1 MEIIAFASGKGG
13 TGKTLMASCLGY
25 ALIQAGHRV
34 LMIDADPATDGLS
47 LFLLGPKGTK
57 QIQDFQEANTFTG
70 ALHAFSQGGS
80 MLCEP
85 RRINRAGPED
95 HGVTYQALISGRGLY
110 GDDATL
116 SQTLAVP
123 DLDQE
128 TFRKAVKELF
138 ASLKK
143 GDRYDYV
150 IVDTRGGFAFESTDV
165 CALADSLIVV
175 TEPDFTSFYQD
186 RNLIRRIS
194 AASEQLGSKTLL
206 RSVIVNKATE
216 SEQKTDELDL
226 RKVETSFRIEL
237 TKEFPLRFE
246 DTHPVPVDVEALKAY
261 KTQRL
266 PYRTAPA
273 SLFSF
278 ATLSAF
284 SDILQVVTARWQ
296 EEQIKGWTALVTSV
310 SEAVESR
317 NKELAAEA
325 NRSRQRE
332 EQSVELQ
339 HENRS
344 LQQLVE
350 QLKREIDR
358 TERQYERELAR
369 LPSEKSTPQSKNPAV
384 RGRTFFGL
392 TWRVWF
398 VLLMAVAFL
407 ELAGFVSFRLLRVYE
422 QNRIDSLVTKAYD
435 NSLPVALRTTYVKEL
450 LTSYHKA
457 DFAGISLENAV
468 LDNSNF
474 RQVSLQGADFTNAS
488 LSRAD
493 LSSAKLT
500 RTTFTGADMSGA
512 QLQQAQAAGADFSH
526 ANLAKAD
533 LTSCDLTNALLFGAD
548 LRGANLTRATADSIQ
563 LEAAI
568 FDQYTTFPDGT
579 SGHKPVEL
587 PRSAAVPTK
596 KGS

>member
-70 ALHAFSQGGS
+70 ALHAFSHGGS
-80 MLCEP
+80 LLCEP

-138 ASLKK
+138 ASLKR

-165 CALADSLIVV
+165 CAMADSLIVV

-194 AASEQLGSKTLL
+194 AASEQIGSKTLL

-216 SEQKTDELDL
+216 SEQTTDELDL

-296 EEQIKGWTALVTSV
+296 DEQIKGWNALVTSV
-310 SEAVESR
+310 SEAVDGR

-325 NRSRQRE
+325 NKRKQRE
-332 EQSVELQ
+332 EQSLELQ
-339 HENRS
+339 RENRS
-344 LQQLVE
+344 LEQIVE
-350 QLKREIDR
+350 QLKREIER

-369 LPSEKSTPQSKNPAV
+369 SEKPKFQDKNEAAV
-384 RGRTFFGL
+384 RDRTFLGF
-392 TWRVWF
+392 TRRFWF
-398 VLLMAVAFL
+398 VTILAAAFL
-407 ELAGFVSFRLLRVYE
+407 ELVGFGGFRLLRTYE
-422 QNRIDSLVTKAYD
+422 QSRIDDLVTKAYSP
-435 NSLPVALRTTYVKEL
+435 SLPVVLRTTYMKEL
-450 LTSYHKA
+450 LTSYHKT
-457 DFAGISLENAV
+457 DFAGISLKGAV

-474 RQVSLQGADFTNAS
+474 RGVSFPGADFTNAS

-500 RTTFTGADMSGA
+500 RTTFTDADMSGA
-512 QLQQAQAAGADFSH
+512 QLRQAQAVGADFTRAS
-526 ANLAKAD
+526 LVKAD
-533 LTSCDLTNALLFGAD
+533 LTSCDLSNAVLLQANLSGAN
-548 LRGANLTRATADSIQ
+548 LRGAIANPMQ
-563 LEAAI
+563 LGEAI
-568 FDQYTTFPDGT
+568 TDEGTIFPDGT
-579 SGHKPVEL
+579 SGHRAIYNRL
-587 PRSAAVPTK
+587 PSTSVPTK